1 MMRGASLAVR
11 LSEFASEPRARMTI
25 FHFELCRNG
34 QRIGPT
40 ETRDCPDC
48 GMAFRAA
55 RDMIRNLRDEDSL
68 PNGAREH
75 TLRVSYVDHSLLFDL
90 PFDLRI

>member
-1 MMRGASLAVR
+1 MPL
-11 LSEFASEPRARMTI
+11 

-34 QRIGPT
+34 RTIGET

-55 RDMIRNLRDEDSL
+55 REMIRTLREADALRDA
-68 PNGAREH
+68 AREH
-75 TLRVSYVDHSLLFDL
+75 TLRVSYVDHSTLFDL
-90 PFDLRI
+90 PFNLRI

>member
-1 MMRGASLAVR
+1 MLLGDRR
-11 LSEFASEPRARMTI
+11 RMPL

-34 QRIGPT
+34 RTIGQT

-55 RDMIRNLRDEDSL
+55 RDMIRTLREDDNLSEDS
-68 PNGAREH
+68 REH
-75 TLRVSYVDHSLLFDL
+75 TLRVSYVDHSTLFDL
-90 PFDLRI
+90 PFNLGI

>member
-1 MMRGASLAVR
+1 MPL
-11 LSEFASEPRARMTI
+11 
-25 FHFELCRNG
+25 FHFELCRDG
-34 QRIGPT
+34 RKIGRT

-55 RDMIRNLRDEDSL
+55 REMIRALREAKAL
-68 PNGAREH
+68 PDGARNH

-90 PFDLRI
+90 PFDLGI

>member
-1 MMRGASLAVR
+1 MP
-11 LSEFASEPRARMTI
+11 F

-34 QRIGPT
+34 RRVGPR

-55 RDMIRNLRDEDSL
+55 REMIHALRAADTL
-68 PNGAREH
+68 PNDARDH
-75 TLRVSYVDHSLLFDL
+75 TLRVSYVDHSTLFDL
-90 PFDLRI
+90 PFDLGI

>member
-1 MMRGASLAVR
+1 VR

-25 FHFELCRNG
+25 FLFELCRNG
-34 QRIGPT
+34 QRIGPI

-55 RDMIRNLRDEDSL
+55 RDMIRNLRDEHRL
-68 PNGAREH
+68 PDGAREH

-90 PFDLRI
+90 PFDIRI

>member
-1 MMRGASLAVR
+1 
-11 LSEFASEPRARMTI
+11 MTI
-25 FHFELCRNG
+25 FHFEVRRDG
-34 QRIGPT
+34 QGVRPL

-55 RDMIRNLRDEDSL
+55 RDMIQALREAEIL
-68 PNGAREH
+68 PDGARDH
-75 TLRVSYVDHSLLFDL
+75 TLRVSYVDHTPLFDL

>member
-1 MMRGASLAVR
+1 MPL
-11 LSEFASEPRARMTI
+11 

-34 QRIGPT
+34 RTIGGT

-55 RDMIRNLRDEDSL
+55 RDMIRTLREADTLRDQ
-68 PNGAREH
+68 AREH
-75 TLRVSYVDHSLLFDL
+75 TLRVSYVDHSTLFDL
-90 PFDLRI
+90 PFNLGI

>member
-1 MMRGASLAVR
+1 MPL
-11 LSEFASEPRARMTI
+11 

-34 QRIGPT
+34 RKICRT

-55 RDMIRNLRDEDSL
+55 RDMIRTLREADTLNDKVRDH
-68 PNGAREH
+68 P
-75 TLRVSYVDHSLLFDL
+75 LRVSYVDHSTLFDL
-90 PFDLRI
+90 PLNLGI

>member
-1 MMRGASLAVR
+1 
-11 LSEFASEPRARMTI
+11 MTI

-34 QRIGPT
+34 QSIGPT

-90 PFDLRI
+90 PFDIRI